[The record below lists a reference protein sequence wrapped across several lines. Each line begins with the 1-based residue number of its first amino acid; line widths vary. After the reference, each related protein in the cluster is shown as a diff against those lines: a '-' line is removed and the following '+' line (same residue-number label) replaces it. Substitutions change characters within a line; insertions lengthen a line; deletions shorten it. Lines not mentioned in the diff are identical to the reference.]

1 MEVQI
6 IEPDYILECSRTGGT
21 SKTQPTHNFLG
32 EVNVG
37 GCFLCE
43 SWLVCGDPCRQW
55 WFGAEAQ
62 TSDFSFSTLFT
73 QPHGLSGVF
82 LFPAKHHNPPW
93 AGKWGSVSQATCGDV
108 VSLIMAEFHVR
119 CNHCSS
125 QGNITDSVHIIWN
138 FFFFKNM
145 TSLVKVITLY
155 YS

>member
-1 MEVQI
+1 M
-6 IEPDYILECSRTGGT
+6 
-21 SKTQPTHNFLG
+21 
-32 EVNVG
+32 G

-62 TSDFSFSTLFT
+62 TYDFSFSTLFT

-108 VSLIMAEFHVR
+108 VSLIMAEFHVH

-138 FFFFKNM
+138 YFFSLKMWPHLLRSSLYTIHSYSVLFCFIFKM
-145 TSLVKVITLY
+145 KQTGSITLQQNKEASEY
-155 YS
+155 